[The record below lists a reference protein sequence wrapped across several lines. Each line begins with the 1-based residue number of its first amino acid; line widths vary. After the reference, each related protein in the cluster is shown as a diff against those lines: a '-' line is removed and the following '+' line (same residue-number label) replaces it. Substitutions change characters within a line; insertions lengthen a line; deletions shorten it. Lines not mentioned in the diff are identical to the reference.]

1 VTTPPSSPLRPW
13 WQGPAAPA
21 GSLGTGAAVTVFLAF
36 AFGYFLSALVR
47 AVTATLA
54 PQFSAELGLSAAD
67 LGLLAGAY
75 FFGFALTQLPLGRA
89 LDRHGPKRVL
99 LVLLTVG
106 VLGCA
111 AFALAGG
118 FSALIV
124 SRMLIG
130 VGVSACL
137 MAPLTAYRRYFSP
150 GAQMR
155 ANSWMLMTGSL
166 GMLAST
172 LPVQWLLPLL
182 GWRGLFWMLAA
193 AVIVA
198 MWLVMVLVPGEASG
212 AAPYAHRQ
220 SAGSAPQA
228 GASPSAGASAHPS
241 GYAQVFAHPVF
252 VSFAPMAVFNYG
264 GMVAIQALWAGPWLT
279 QVCGWTP
286 HQAAQGLFVIN
297 LSMLLTFL
305 AWGAV
310 VPRLQARGWTTQA
323 LLTWG
328 MPVSLVVL
336 GASIAAGPAATAGAW
351 ALFCV
356 TSTFVSLTQPA
367 VGQAFDTAL
376 AGRALSAL
384 NLLIF
389 VGVFVVQWGVGLAID
404 AMQGAGWTRLA
415 AFQGAFAAF
424 GGCCVLS
431 YLWFLACERRRSQ
444 PRTTA
449 VAGT

>member
-1 VTTPPSSPLRPW
+1 MNASSCKARPW
-13 WQGPAAPA
+13 WQGPEAPVGA
-21 GSLGTGAAVTVFLAF
+21 LSTGAAVTLFLAF
-36 AFGYFLSALVR
+36 AFGYFFSALAR

-75 FFGFALTQLPLGRA
+75 FFGFALTQMPLGHA
-89 LDRHGPKRVL
+89 LDRHGPRRVL
-99 LVLLTVG
+99 LALLTVG

-118 FSALIV
+118 FSTLIV

-150 GAQMR
+150 AAQMR

-172 LPVQWLLPLL
+172 LPVQWLLPLV
-182 GWRGLFWMLAA
+182 GWRGLFWLLAA
-193 AVIVA
+193 ALVVAMLLVIVR
-198 MWLVMVLVPGEASG
+198 VPGEAWIADQSDDRHRPG
-212 AAPYAHRQ
+212 PAPEAAASRP
-220 SAGSAPQA
+220 AGETAKPA
-228 GASPSAGASAHPS
+228 
-241 GYAQVFAHPVF
+241 GYAAVFAHPVF

-286 HQAAQGLFVIN
+286 QQAAQGLFVIN

-310 VPRLQARGWTTQA
+310 VPKLQERGWTTQA

-328 MPVSLVVL
+328 MPLSLVVL
-336 GASIAAGPAATAGAW
+336 GASIAAGPAATAVAW

-367 VGQAFDTAL
+367 VGQAFNTAL

-404 AMQGAGWTRLA
+404 ALQGSGWTRQA

-424 GGCCVLS
+424 GACCVLS

-444 PRTTA
+444 PSATA

>member
-1 VTTPPSSPLRPW
+1 MHRTKPW
-13 WQGPAAPA
+13 WQGPVAPA
-21 GSLGTGAAVTVFLAF
+21 GPMSTQAAVALFLAF
-36 AFGYFLSALVR
+36 AFGYFFSALVR

-54 PQFSAELGLSAAD
+54 PQFSSELGLGAAD

-89 LDRHGPKRVL
+89 LDRHGPRRVL
-99 LVLLTVG
+99 LALLAVG

-118 FSALIV
+118 FSTLIV

-137 MAPLTAYRRYFSP
+137 MAPLTTYRRYFSP
-150 GAQMR
+150 AAQMR
-155 ANSWMLMTGSL
+155 ASSWMLMTGSL

-172 LPVQWLLPLL
+172 LPVQWLLPLV
-182 GWRGLFWMLAA
+182 GWRGLFWLLAVALIA
-193 AVIVA
+193 ALL
-198 MWLVMVLVPGEASG
+198 LVVVLVPGGIPTASKSG
-212 AAPYAHRQ
+212 A
-220 SAGSAPQA
+220 GFGVDA
-228 GASPSAGASAHPS
+228 GASQPPRAATSPAGYVA
-241 GYAQVFAHPVF
+241 VFTHPVF
-252 VSFAPMAVFNYG
+252 VSFAPMTVFNYG

-286 HQAAQGLFVIN
+286 QEAAQGLFAIN

-310 VPRLQARGWTTQA
+310 LPKLQARGWTTQTM
-323 LLTWG
+323 LIWG
-328 MPVSLVVL
+328 MPLSLTVL
-336 GASIAAGPAATAGAW
+336 GASIAAGPAATAFAW

-367 VGQAFDTAL
+367 VGQAFDTSL
-376 AGRALSAL
+376 AGRALSAS
-384 NLLIF
+384 NLLLF
-389 VGVFVVQWGVGLAID
+389 VGVFIVQWGIGLAID
-404 AMQGAGWTRLA
+404 ALQRAGWTRLA
-415 AFQGAFAAF
+415 AFQGAFAVF
-424 GGCCVLS
+424 GVCCVVS
-431 YLWFLACERRRSQ
+431 YLWFVARERRRRQ
-444 PRTTA
+444 PSATA